1 MIKFYL
7 FVYNFSNFVVQINN
21 KNENF
26 EKILSNLKLFTRAQS
41 VYETIFFIEI
51 LYNHT
56 YFFYSRSDKI
66 NTIIVR
72 KLARAT

>member
-7 FVYNFSNFVVQINN
+7 FAYNFLNFVAQINN

-56 YFFYSRSDKI
+56 YFFTADLIK
-66 NTIIVR
+66 
-72 KLARAT
+72 